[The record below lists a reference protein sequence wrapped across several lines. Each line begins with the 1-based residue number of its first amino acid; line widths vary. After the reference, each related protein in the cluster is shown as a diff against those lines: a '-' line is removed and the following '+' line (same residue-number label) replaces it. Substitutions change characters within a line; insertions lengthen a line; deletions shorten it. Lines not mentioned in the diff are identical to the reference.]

1 MFYLPDV
8 MALDIFYMILIMLDN
23 KLLALLINLQKES
36 TIKVNTMP
44 MNERT
49 LNKKK

>member
-23 KLLALLINLQKES
+23 KLLALLINLKKES
-36 TIKVNTMP
+36 TIKVNMP
-44 MNERT
+44 VNERT
-49 LNKKK
+49 LNTRK